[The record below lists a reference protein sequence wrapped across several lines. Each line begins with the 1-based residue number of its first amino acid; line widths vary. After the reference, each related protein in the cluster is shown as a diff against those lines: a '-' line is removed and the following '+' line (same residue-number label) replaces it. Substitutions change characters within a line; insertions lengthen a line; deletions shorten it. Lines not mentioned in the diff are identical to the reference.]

1 MTISPTSNV
10 SGSAAFPS
18 VNGEHWIDLL
28 SNGTHILI
36 RPLAPH
42 DRDREFNFIKKLSPE
57 SRHFRFLGSMNEPSI
72 ALLDQ
77 LMDVDNKKRMA
88 YVALAHKDGE
98 LIEIGVSR
106 YAALEEEGQCECAV
120 VIADDWQNLG
130 MGTLLMRHLIDA
142 ARRNGFAQMVSID
155 STSNTHMHQL
165 TKQLGFECHRDPMD
179 ATQVIYKLALK

>member
-1 MTISPTSNV
+1 MTITPESPV
-10 SGSAAFPS
+10 SGTAAFPS
-18 VNGEHWIDLL
+18 VKGEHWIDLL

-57 SRHFRFLGSMNEPSI
+57 SRHFRFLGSMNEPST

-77 LMDVDNKKRMA
+77 LMDIDSKQRMA
-88 YVALAHKDGE
+88 YVALAHQDGE

-120 VIADDWQNLG
+120 AVADEWQHLG
-130 MGTLLMRHLIDA
+130 MGQLLMQHLLDA
-142 ARRNGFAQMVSID
+142 ARRNGFVQMISID
-155 STSNTHMHQL
+155 SASNTHMHQL
-165 TKQLGFECHRDPMD
+165 TKQLGFECQRDPMD
-179 ATQVIYKLALK
+179 ASQVIYKIALS